1 VISAAAAL
9 RDAYYFPSAAIRQA
23 HLGHLLGW
31 LNGGTSRDQR
41 LTAATAAE
49 DLSVATTLDPE
60 IERKTLESEVQ
71 RWNEARKNGVDSAMR
86 VSASAIN
93 RSLMKELVRRWQL
106 TCNSIQ
112 QLRNDRRRQNPGLH
126 ELVKSGKS
134 KFYKLWGE
142 PALREYDGEQP
153 YWPNVYT
160 DRHPRTSALRF
171 ISRNAESEEERFH
184 LVHGD
189 RELQREELAAG
200 HGVIATVV
208 KVDRSQPSWWLKYS
222 YPELPTLSAGEYLV
236 LAGLPSMKL
245 IVDEVDYENKSFTAT
260 PQWTNTRPRLGPSA
274 LASKD
279 RAWERRQLVILKD
292 SAHGLTSRLASR
304 IGARPD
310 GTPDIIDLIQP
321 ISRFQAANDD
331 EGPVSE
337 PSEQA

>member
-1 VISAAAAL
+1 
-9 RDAYYFPSAAIRQA
+9 
-23 HLGHLLGW
+23 
-31 LNGGTSRDQR
+31 
-41 LTAATAAE
+41 
-49 DLSVATTLDPE
+49 
-60 IERKTLESEVQ
+60 
-71 RWNEARKNGVDSAMR
+71 
-86 VSASAIN
+86 
-93 RSLMKELVRRWQL
+93 MKELVRRWQL

-160 DRHPRTSALRF
+160 DRHPRTSARRF